1 MVAALGL
8 VNAMLTRVA
17 GQRRSDENRQ
27 VRREQALLA
36 GVGASGLRNVESL
49 RATAGE
55 DAFFTRWSGYQA
67 RELTARQRFAELGHV
82 TASLPRLFL
91 LLGAAVVFGLG
102 GLRVISGD
110 LSIGMLMGFYVVAGN
125 FLQPL
130 GRFVQFADMFQTLEA
145 DLQRIDDATAVSED
159 PMLERQRNAV
169 SGSVATL
176 GGRLRLAGRLEL
188 RNVTFGYRLN
198 HQPLFENFNLTV
210 EPGQRIA
217 LIGPSGSGKST
228 LLKLASGEYTP
239 WSGEILFDGVPIGE
253 VPRRVFTGSTAVVD
267 QHIFLFAGTVR
278 DNLTMW
284 DPTVPEHQLVA
295 AAKDASIH
303 DEIMGRPSGYDA
315 EVEEGGANFSGGQR
329 QRLEIGRALG
339 QNPSVLF
346 LDEATSRLDAVTE
359 LSIDDALRRRGCTC
373 LIVAHRLSTII
384 RDCDQIITLER
395 GREVQRGAHEDL
407 IADEQGLYYQLIQ
420 AQ

>member
-1 MVAALGL
+1 M
-8 VNAMLTRVA
+8 
-17 GQRRSDENRQ
+17 
-27 VRREQALLA
+27 RREQALLT

-125 FLQPL
+125 FLQPIA
-130 GRFVQFADMFQTLEA
+130 RFVQFADMFQTLGA
-145 DLQRIDDATAVSED
+145 DLQRIDDATAVPED

-198 HQPLFENFNLTV
+198 HQPLIENFNLTV

-253 VPRRVFTGSTAVVD
+253 VPRQVFTGSTAVVD

-303 DEIMGRPSGYDA
+303 DEIIGRPSGYDA

-329 QRLEIGRALG
+329 QRLEIGRALVP
-339 QNPSVLF
+339 NPSVLF

>member
-1 MVAALGL
+1 M
-8 VNAMLTRVA
+8 
-17 GQRRSDENRQ
+17 
-27 VRREQALLA
+27 
-36 GVGASGLRNVESL
+36 
-49 RATAGE
+49 
-55 DAFFTRWSGYQA
+55 
-67 RELTARQRFAELGHV
+67 
-82 TASLPRLFL
+82 
-91 LLGAAVVFGLG
+91 
-102 GLRVISGD
+102 
-110 LSIGMLMGFYVVAGN
+110 
-125 FLQPL
+125 
-130 GRFVQFADMFQTLEA
+130 
-145 DLQRIDDATAVSED
+145 
-159 PMLERQRNAV
+159 
-169 SGSVATL
+169 
-176 GGRLRLAGRLEL
+176 
-188 RNVTFGYRLN
+188 
-198 HQPLFENFNLTV
+198 
-210 EPGQRIA
+210 
-217 LIGPSGSGKST
+217 IGPSGSGKST

-253 VPRRVFTGSTAVVD
+253 VPRQVFTGSTAVVD
-267 QHIFLFAGTVR
+267 QHILLFAGTVR

-303 DEIMGRPSGYDA
+303 NEIMGRPSGYDA

-329 QRLEIGRALG
+329 QRLEIGRALV

-373 LIVAHRLSTII
+373 LIVAHRLSTI

-395 GREVQRGAHEDL
+395 GREVQRGAHEEL